1 MSQWSRVL
9 AFSNSRLDGPAGVE
23 DEMPD
28 AAAAARWLA
37 ACFGVPAAAGRSR
50 AAVSLDDADFRA
62 ALLLRSAVR
71 SLIQARI
78 AGHGPRPQDL
88 EALNRS
94 SARACRYDLLTSAWD
109 RDTRYAGSP
118 GLAGGSP
125 RVQLASL
132 ASDAIALLSTP
143 AVDLTECAADDC
155 VVLFE
160 RTDPRRRWHS
170 DRCGNR
176 VRAARS
182 YARRHGEPG

>member
-1 MSQWSRVL
+1 
-9 AFSNSRLDGPAGVE
+9 
-23 DEMPD
+23 MPD

-37 ACFGVPAAAGRSR
+37 ACFGVPPEVGRSR
-50 AAVSLDDADFRA
+50 TAVPLDDADFRA
-62 ALLLRSAVR
+62 AVLLRSAVR
-71 SLIQARI
+71 SLIRARI
-78 AGHGPRPQDL
+78 AGNDPPPQDL
-88 EALNRS
+88 EVLNRS

-109 RDTRYAGSP
+109 RDTRYAG
-118 GLAGGSP
+118 LAGRSP

-132 ASDAIALLSTP
+132 ASDAIALLSSP